1 MASRG
6 QKKIASV
13 IVTYNPNLT
22 LLVSNIS
29 AICDEVS
36 CTFVVDN
43 SSSETG
49 SHLKSRL
56 ESTFENLHVIV
67 NNGNFGIGAAQNIGL
82 RAAIKFGFDYA
93 ILLDQD
99 TLMPPGSIKL
109 LSDNLSL
116 LLYSEKIAAIAPS
129 YLDLHQRRP
138 VLPNFI
144 VRYSW
149 VIERKSGSS
158 GSIEI
163 ACAIASGLMINLASL
178 PDIGMMNEDL
188 FIDLVDTEWCFRCK
202 LNGYKIYGMFDVVT
216 KHTLGDKLIYVFG
229 KEISIHS
236 PLRHFYMVRNAISL
250 SLYSATFD
258 LGTKVRFF
266 IDAIKHFIY
275 FSIFTENKLSH
286 FRYMCLGARDGFLNR
301 LGKF

>member
-1 MASRG
+1 MDRR

-13 IVTYNPNLT
+13 IVTYNPNVT
-22 LLVSNIS
+22 LLVSNIA
-29 AICDEVS
+29 AICDAVGH
-36 CTFVVDN
+36 TFVVDN
-43 SSSETG
+43 SSSITG

-56 ESTFENLHVIV
+56 EGAFDNLHVIV
-67 NNGNFGIGAAQNIGL
+67 NNINLGIGAAQNIGL

-116 LLYSEKIAAIAPS
+116 LLCSDKVAAIAPS
-129 YLDLHQRRP
+129 YLDLHQRRL

-144 VRYSW
+144 VSYSW
-149 VIERKSGSS
+149 AIKRISGSS
-158 GSIEI
+158 GSIKI
-163 ACAIASGLMINLASL
+163 ACAIASGLMINLASIR
-178 PDIGMMNEDL
+178 DVGMMNEDL

-202 LNGYKIYGMFDVVT
+202 SKGYRIYGLFDVVT

-236 PLRHFYMVRNAISL
+236 PLRHFYMVRNAIVL

-258 LGTKVRFF
+258 LGARVRLF

-286 FRYMCLGARDGFLNR
+286 FRYMCLGARDGFLNK

>member
-29 AICDEVS
+29 AICDDVS

-49 SHLKSRL
+49 NYLKSRL

-67 NNGNFGIGAAQNIGL
+67 NNGNFGIGAAQNL
-82 RAAIKFGFDYA
+82 DYVQQ
-93 ILLDQD
+93 LNLDLTMRFFDQD